1 MEQKQE
7 TMCPTSQ
14 ENEVEESD
22 DEKKP
27 AYIRKLSKG
36 TFTYDVH
43 TELGG
48 RGD

>member
-1 MEQKQE
+1 MDKKQE
-7 TMCPTSQ
+7 TDCPTNQ
-14 ENEVEESD
+14 EIEVEESEND
-22 DEKKP
+22 KKP